1 MTTNRDRF
9 MNDAQFM
16 NDKAIEVA
24 KNFHRTGIFI
34 LSLPKDKVRF
44 LNDDSLMRIFKL
56 EFNNYL
62 CSQNV
67 DFKI

>member
-1 MTTNRDRF
+1 
-9 MNDAQFM
+9 MNDVQFM

-24 KNFHRTGIFI
+24 KTFQRTGFFIF
-34 LSLPKDKVRF
+34 SLPKDKVHF
-44 LNDDSLMRIFKL
+44 LKDESLIRIFKL

-62 CSQNV
+62 RSQNV

>member
-1 MTTNRDRF
+1 MTTNGHIS

-24 KNFHRTGIFI
+24 KNFQRTGIFI
-34 LSLPKDKVRF
+34 FSLPKDKVHF
-44 LNDDSLMRIFKL
+44 LNDESLMRIFKL

-62 CSQNV
+62 RSQNV